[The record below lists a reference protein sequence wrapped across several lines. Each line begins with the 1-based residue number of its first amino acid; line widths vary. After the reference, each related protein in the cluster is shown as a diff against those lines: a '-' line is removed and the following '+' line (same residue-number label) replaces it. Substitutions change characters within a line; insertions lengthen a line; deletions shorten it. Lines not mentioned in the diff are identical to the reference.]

1 MLVLTGGE
9 GPAEQSIADEVLR
22 LGLRGRVRRTGLVPR
37 RDVLAILRG
46 AVALTWP
53 SRYEGFGLPVLEGM
67 SLGTPVLS
75 SDAAALPEVVDDAA
89 MLLPVDD
96 ADAWTDA
103 MVRML
108 EDGVERQRLAEV
120 GLRRVAGFTW
130 QRTVAETAAV
140 YRAADTS
147 DDAGVPS

>member
-1 MLVLTGGE
+1 
-9 GPAEQSIADEVLR
+9 
-22 LGLRGRVRRTGLVPR
+22 VPR
-37 RDVLAILRG
+37 RDVLAIVRG

-67 SLGTPVLS
+67 SLGTPVLT
-75 SDAAALPEVVDDAA
+75 SDAAALPEVVGDAA

-108 EDGVERQRLAEV
+108 EDGVERQRLTEA
-120 GLRRVAGFTW
+120 GLRHVAGFTW

>member
-1 MLVLTGGE
+1 VLTGGE
-9 GPAEQSIADEVLR
+9 GPAEQAVADEVLR

-37 RDVLAILRG
+37 RDVLAIVRG

-53 SRYEGFGLPVLEGM
+53 SRYDGFGLPVLEGM

-75 SDAAALPEVVDDAA
+75 SDAAALPEVVGDAA
-89 MLLPVDD
+89 MLVPVDD
-96 ADAWTDA
+96 TDAWTEA

-108 EDGVERQRLAEV
+108 EDGVERQRLTEA

-130 QRTVAETAAV
+130 QRTVAATAAV